1 MRILIVKLTSMG
13 DILFNLSVVADLKAR
28 FPHASIDWASDAAFA
43 DLPQAIADIEQV
55 YAFPFR
61 SNRPRPTLSGLRAIF
76 REIKRLRQTQ
86 YDLVI
91 DTQGMVKS
99 GLISLLA
106 KGKDKW
112 GYQKGD
118 LAEKT
123 FAWVY
128 RHQMA
133 VARSGHAI
141 DRYRQEIA
149 QITGQAP
156 KGAPSFR
163 YRELVSETVNGDS
176 ALTDKV
182 NATAAGSSLSR
193 LNIFESPNKPIL
205 LLIPFA
211 SQEKKD
217 IPTATIQQIIK
228 QAQSLGYQVL
238 IPSGS
243 PREVAIAKELLRDAV
258 VLLPRLSIRDLI
270 ALMGRVSCV
279 IGADTGLVHIAASW
293 GLPVAAVFRA
303 TDAQALGPDQWAARA
318 ISLQAD
324 APDLLVS
331 IEVLLSDSSQ
341 VLPNPSARTRVVL
354 DAAISK
360 PMRR

>member
-1 MRILIVKLTSMG
+1 MMRILIVKLTSMG
-13 DILFNLSVVADLKAR
+13 DILFNLGVVADLKAR
-28 FPHASIDWASDAAFA
+28 FPQARIDWASDAAFA
-43 DLPQAIADIEQV
+43 DLPRAIADIETV

-61 SNRPRPTLSGLRAIF
+61 SNRPRPTLAGLRAIF

-106 KGKDKW
+106 KGKEKW
-112 GYQKGD
+112 GYQTAD

-123 FAWVY
+123 FSWVY
-128 RHQMA
+128 RKKMV
-133 VARSGHAI
+133 VAQSGHAI
-141 DRYRQEIA
+141 ARYREEIA
-149 QITGQAP
+149 QVTGQAP
-156 KGAPSFR
+156 KGTPSFR
-163 YRELVSETVNGDS
+163 YRDLVLSEVVLPEAAHADADLPNG
-176 ALTDKV
+176 A
-182 NATAAGSSLSR
+182 NAAATGSNLSGPN
-193 LNIFESPNKPIL
+193 LSGSTILGAPNKPIL

-217 IPTATIQQIIK
+217 IPTATIQQIIER
-228 QAQSLGYQVL
+228 ARSREYQVM

-243 PREVAIAKELLRDAV
+243 PREVALAKELVDQFDGV

-270 ALMGRVSCV
+270 ALMSRVSRV
-279 IGADTGLVHIAASW
+279 IGADTGLVHIAASR

-303 TDAQALGPDQWAARA
+303 TDAQALGPDQWAANA

-331 IEVLLSDSSQ
+331 IETLLKDGRSAQ
-341 VLPNPSARTRVVL
+341 PNT
-354 DAAISK
+354 
-360 PMRR
+360 

>member
-43 DLPQAIADIEQV
+43 DLPRAMADIETV

-61 SNRPRPTLSGLRAIF
+61 SNRPRPTLAGLRAIF

-106 KGKDKW
+106 KGREKW
-112 GYQKGD
+112 GYQTVD

-128 RHQMA
+128 CKKMI

-141 DRYRQEIA
+141 DRYREEIA
-149 QITGQAP
+149 QITVQAP
-156 KGAPSFR
+156 KGAPAFR
-163 YRELVSETVNGDS
+163 YRDAALSDVVNLAATSSNDS
-176 ALTDKV
+176 VQSD
-182 NATAAGSSLSR
+182 
-193 LNIFESPNKPIL
+193 KPIL

-217 IPTATIQQIIK
+217 IPSATIQQIIER
-228 QAQSLGYQVL
+228 ASLLGYQVM

-243 PREVAIAKELLRDAV
+243 PREVAIAKELVDQFDGV
-258 VLLPRLSIRDLI
+258 VLLPRLTIRDLI
-270 ALMGRVSCV
+270 TLMGQVSCV
-279 IGADTGLVHIAASW
+279 IGADTGLVHIAASR

-303 TDAQALGPDQWAARA
+303 TDAHALGPDQWAANA

-324 APDLLVS
+324 ALDLLVS
-331 IEVLLSDSSQ
+331 IETWLKDGS
-341 VLPNPSARTRVVL
+341 SARRNT
-354 DAAISK
+354 
-360 PMRR
+360 

>member
-1 MRILIVKLTSMG
+1 M
-13 DILFNLSVVADLKAR
+13 
-28 FPHASIDWASDAAFA
+28 
-43 DLPQAIADIEQV
+43 

-61 SNRPRPTLSGLRAIF
+61 SNRPRPTVVGLKAIF

-106 KGKDKW
+106 KGKEKW
-112 GYQKGD
+112 GYQRVD

-128 RHQMA
+128 CHQMA

-163 YRELVSETVNGDS
+163 YREVVFPEAVNGDS
-176 ALTDKV
+176 ASTDKV

-193 LNIFESPNKPIL
+193 LNIFESPNEPIL

-217 IPTATIQQIIK
+217 IPTATIQQIIER
-228 QAQSLGYQVL
+228 AQSLGYQVL

-243 PREVAIAKELLRDAV
+243 SREVAIAKELLGNAV
-258 VLLPRLSIRDLI
+258 ALLPRLTIHDLI
-270 ALMGRVSCV
+270 ALMGRISCV
-279 IGADTGLVHIAASW
+279 IGADTGLVHIAASR

-303 TDAQALGPDQWAARA
+303 TDAQSLGPDHWAAKAVSLRA
-318 ISLQAD
+318 DSA
-324 APDLLVS
+324 DLLAS
-331 IEVLLSDSSQ
+331 IGNLLLESRP
-341 VLPNPSARTRVVL
+341 V
-354 DAAISK
+354 
-360 PMRR
+360 RR

>member
-28 FPHASIDWASDAAFA
+28 FPNASIDWASDAAFA
-43 DLPQAIADIEQV
+43 DLPRAIADIDTV

-61 SNRPRPTLSGLRAIF
+61 SNRPRPTLAGLRAIF

-106 KGKDKW
+106 KGKEKW
-112 GYQKGD
+112 GYQTVD

-128 RHQMA
+128 RKKMV

-141 DRYRQEIA
+141 DRYREEIA

-163 YRELVSETVNGDS
+163 YRDAALSDVVNLTATSSNDS
-176 ALTDKV
+176 VQSDKPV
-182 NATAAGSSLSR
+182 
-193 LNIFESPNKPIL
+193 L

-217 IPTATIQQIIK
+217 IPSATIQQIIER
-228 QAQSLGYQVL
+228 ASLLGYQVM

-243 PREVAIAKELLRDAV
+243 PREVAIAKELVDQFDGV
-258 VLLPRLSIRDLI
+258 VLLPRLTIRDLI
-270 ALMGRVSCV
+270 TLMGQVSCV
-279 IGADTGLVHIAASW
+279 IGADTGLVHIAASR

-303 TDAQALGPDQWAARA
+303 TDAQALGPDQWAAKA

-331 IEVLLSDSSQ
+331 IETLLKDGS
-341 VLPNPSARTRVVL
+341 SARRNILSLARVVVG
-354 DAAISK
+354 AAMPK
-360 PMRR
+360 PVRR

>member
-112 GYQKGD
+112 GYQKVD

-123 FAWVY
+123 VAWVY

-141 DRYRQEIA
+141 DRYRQEVA

-163 YRELVSETVNGDS
+163 YRDAVLSDDFNLTAVSSNDS
-176 ALTDKV
+176 
-182 NATAAGSSLSR
+182 GQ
-193 LNIFESPNKPIL
+193 FNKPIL

-217 IPTATIQQIIK
+217 IPTATIQQIIE

-243 PREVAIAKELLRDAV
+243 SREVAIAKELLGNAV
-258 VLLPRLSIRDLI
+258 ALLPRLTIHDLI
-270 ALMGRVSCV
+270 ELMSRISCV
-279 IGADTGLVHIAASW
+279 IGADTGLVHIAASR

-331 IEVLLSDSSQ
+331 IEALLSDSSPA
-341 VLPNPSARTRVVL
+341 LPNT
-354 DAAISK
+354 
-360 PMRR
+360 

>member
-13 DILFNLSVVADLKAR
+13 DILFNLGVIADLKAR

-43 DLPQAIADIEQV
+43 DLPRAMADIETV
-55 YAFPFR
+55 YTFPFR
-61 SNRPRPTLSGLRAIF
+61 SNRPRPTLAGVRAIF

-106 KGKDKW
+106 KGKEKW
-112 GYQKGD
+112 GYQTVD

-128 RHQMA
+128 RKKMI

-141 DRYRQEIA
+141 DRYRQEVA

-163 YRELVSETVNGDS
+163 YRNTVSSETVCADT
-176 ALTDKV
+176 ALSDRG
-182 NATAAGSSLSR
+182 NAVA
-193 LNIFESPNKPIL
+193 PNKPIL

-211 SQEKKD
+211 SQE
-217 IPTATIQQIIK
+217 
-228 QAQSLGYQVL
+228 
-238 IPSGS
+238 
-243 PREVAIAKELLRDAV
+243 
-258 VLLPRLSIRDLI
+258 
-270 ALMGRVSCV
+270 
-279 IGADTGLVHIAASW
+279 
-293 GLPVAAVFRA
+293 
-303 TDAQALGPDQWAARA
+303 
-318 ISLQAD
+318 
-324 APDLLVS
+324 
-331 IEVLLSDSSQ
+331 
-341 VLPNPSARTRVVL
+341 
-354 DAAISK
+354 
-360 PMRR
+360 